1 MRLAMSMHSGRLD
14 ELAEKLYGISGE
26 TLMNNAAD
34 ALFSKVTEDIT
45 KNLSIAV
52 FCGRG
57 KNGGDGFLLAV
68 KLKNAGYSVKAVV
81 CFSNTDNINPLTSL
95 AMERAAE
102 KTVPLVSLSDFQS
115 ADVYIDALLGTGFQ
129 GEINGLYKYAVE
141 KINTGKTVIA
151 IDLPS
156 GLCCD
161 NGKISNVCVKADMT
175 YTLAIHKIGLAIYP
189 GADYAGKISVL
200 DIGIPQECYNG
211 IETHV
216 SLFDGEFAHKLY
228 PARYENSHKGTY
240 GKVSV
245 FAGSAGML
253 GSVLL
258 SSAAVLKAGAGLCVA
273 AVNDEIFKSVEARV
287 TEVIVKHDKDYKKI
301 IENSDTLV
309 IGSGYLSNP
318 KISHI
323 MKLAQHGTLPVVVDA
338 EGLNYI
344 NNKDRK
350 CPMVVTPH
358 PGEFSKMI
366 GLNTKEI
373 NENRIYLSQKYAKEN
388 NAVVV
393 LKGARTVVSSP
404 NGETRIIKSGT
415 NGMATAG
422 SGDVLAGLIGGFLA
436 QGLSTFDAA
445 SLGAYIHG
453 LAGELAAHD
462 LTVYSVTASDILGN
476 IGRAM
481 KVNE

>member
-1 MRLAMSMHSGRLD
+1 M
-14 ELAEKLYGISGE
+14 
-26 TLMNNAAD
+26 
-34 ALFSKVTEDIT
+34 
-45 KNLSIAV
+45 
-52 FCGRG
+52 
-57 KNGGDGFLLAV
+57 
-68 KLKNAGYSVKAVV
+68 
-81 CFSNTDNINPLTSL
+81 
-95 AMERAAE
+95 
-102 KTVPLVSLSDFQS
+102 
-115 ADVYIDALLGTGFQ
+115 
-129 GEINGLYKYAVE
+129 
-141 KINTGKTVIA
+141 
-151 IDLPS
+151 
-156 GLCCD
+156 
-161 NGKISNVCVKADMT
+161 
-175 YTLAIHKIGLAIYP
+175 
-189 GADYAGKISVL
+189 
-200 DIGIPQECYNG
+200 
-211 IETHV
+211 
-216 SLFDGEFAHKLY
+216 
-228 PARYENSHKGTY
+228 
-240 GKVSV
+240 
-245 FAGSAGML
+245 
-253 GSVLL
+253 
-258 SSAAVLKAGAGLCVA
+258 
-273 AVNDEIFKSVEARV
+273 NDEIFKSVEARV